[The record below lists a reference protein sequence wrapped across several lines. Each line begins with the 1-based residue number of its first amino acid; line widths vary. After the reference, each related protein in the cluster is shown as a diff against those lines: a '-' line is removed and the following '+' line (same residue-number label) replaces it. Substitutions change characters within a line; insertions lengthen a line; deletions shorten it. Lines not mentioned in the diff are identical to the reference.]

1 LATSK
6 EHEMSRVVRLIGSML
21 CACALAFPTA
31 ARADGP
37 PAAVAGDTLATPAI
51 ADPTALAEGYFDET
65 ERFDAFLTYEVL
77 RGPARALFTI
87 ARRWR
92 DGLAELLFDVR
103 EPASFDKWAMLMRE
117 TRGGSDDLFLYAGS
131 ATDGKVR
138 RLASSQ
144 IEREA
149 VFELIALGDYRPT
162 ARGELS
168 YEFGPDEVVDTV
180 PCHVVV
186 ARSAESNLG
195 FDRLELVFSSDAN
208 LLLQSRFFRRDK
220 EVRRLSTTP
229 ADYQDFGGRR
239 LPMRRIARRWADG
252 GETEIVLRRVVEIA
266 DLPDGLFS
274 HLNLRVQHFPQF

>member
-1 LATSK
+1 MA
-6 EHEMSRVVRLIGSML
+6 RIVRLIGSML
-21 CACALAFPTA
+21 CACALAFPGA
-31 ARADGP
+31 ARAEES
-37 PAAVAGDTLATPAI
+37 PAAAAGDVLPVPAITDASTLAET
-51 ADPTALAEGYFDET
+51 YFDET
-65 ERFDAFLTYEVL
+65 ERFDAFLTYEVR
-77 RGPARALFTI
+77 RGPAHALFTI

-117 TRGGSDDLFLYAGS
+117 TRGGSDDLFLYAGM

-149 VFELIALGDYRPT
+149 IFELLALGDYRPI

-195 FDRLELVFSSDAN
+195 FDRLELVFTADTN
-208 LLLQSRFFRRDK
+208 LLLQSRFFRRSK
-220 EVRRLSTTP
+220 EIRRLSTTP
-229 ADYQDFGGRR
+229 EDYKDFGGRR
-239 LPMRRIARRWADG
+239 LAVRRVARRWADG
-252 GETEIVLRRVVEIA
+252 GETEIILQRILETA

-274 HLNLRVQHFPQF
+274 SLNLRLQHFPHF